1 MAFKKYKYASISIPF
16 EYLWYVNKT
25 IPFMK
30 NYILVLFLSFS
41 TFSFSQKKDSFILDK
56 EQIIQRE
63 LNGLSDFPIYRA
75 YEFQDK
81 SGVCELVLCENRTII
96 SKKDTLNTKIQ
107 AICAMNDHGGFR
119 ERWTI
124 NDLVDNKEA
133 ETNIWFWTK
142 YCSVKDLDGDGHID
156 PVIVYGTRDEN
167 EYIKRVKIITV
178 YKDKKYAIRAVE
190 SDLDYGR
197 SFKKDA
203 NWKLLPQ
210 KIQIAITKLVEK
222 IRKEQDLLLKDG

>member
-1 MAFKKYKYASISIPF
+1 
-16 EYLWYVNKT
+16 
-25 IPFMK
+25 MK
-30 NYILVLFLSFS
+30 NYILALLLSFS
-41 TFSFSQKKDSFILDK
+41 TFGFSQKTNSFILDK

-63 LNGLSDFPIYRA
+63 VDGLSDFPIYKA

-81 SGVCELVLCENRTII
+81 SGVCELVLCENRKVV

-124 NDLVDNKEA
+124 NDLTDSDSA
-133 ETNIWFWTK
+133 EKNIWFWTK
-142 YCSVKDLDGDGHID
+142 YCSSKDLDGDGYVD

-167 EYIKRVKIITV
+167 DEIKRVKIITV

-190 SDLDYGR
+190 CDLDFCR

-210 KIQIAITKLVEK
+210 KIQVSINKLVER
-222 IRKEQDLLLKDG
+222 IRTEQNLILKDG

>member
-1 MAFKKYKYASISIPF
+1 
-16 EYLWYVNKT
+16 
-25 IPFMK
+25 MK
-30 NYILVLFLSFS
+30 NYILVLFLSVS
-41 TFSFSQKKDSFILDK
+41 TFSFSQKTDSFILDK

-81 SGVCELVLCENRTII
+81 SGVCELVLFENRKVI

-124 NDLVDNKEA
+124 NDLVDA
-133 ETNIWFWTK
+133 GETNIWFLTK
-142 YCSVKDLDGDGHID
+142 YCSAKDLDGDGYTD

-203 NWKLLPQ
+203 NWKLLPK
-210 KIQIAITKLVEK
+210 KIQDSITKLVEK

>member
-1 MAFKKYKYASISIPF
+1 MAFKKYKYASIYIPF
-16 EYLWYVNKT
+16 EYLWSVNKT

-30 NYILVLFLSFS
+30 NYILIVFLAFS
-41 TFSFSQKKDSFILDK
+41 TFSFSQKTDSFILDK

-81 SGVCELVLCENRTII
+81 SGVCELVLFENRKVI

-124 NDLVDNKEA
+124 NDLVDA
-133 ETNIWFWTK
+133 GETNIWFWTK
-142 YCSVKDLDGDGHID
+142 YCSAKDLDGDGYTD

-203 NWKLLPQ
+203 NWKLLPK
-210 KIQIAITKLVEK
+210 KIQDSITKLVEK

>member
-1 MAFKKYKYASISIPF
+1 
-16 EYLWYVNKT
+16 
-25 IPFMK
+25 MK

-41 TFSFSQKKDSFILDK
+41 TFSFAQKTDRVILDK

-81 SGVCELVLCENRTII
+81 SGVCELVLCENRKVI

-124 NDLVDNKEA
+124 NDLVDNEEA

-190 SDLDYGR
+190 SDFDYGR